1 MQEQRWKTG
10 CKSLSLNSKHVMG
23 ILNVTPD
30 SFSDGGNYFVA
41 EDAIRH
47 AKEMLHFGAK
57 VIDVGGQSTRPGYQ
71 EVSPDEEWGRIEEV
85 LWTLVNETD
94 AIISVD
100 TYFPT
105 VAAKAL
111 ELGVHIINDV
121 TGFDEAMFEI
131 AAQADCGLVIMH
143 GTGSKRG
150 NITQEVRAF
159 FEMKVKQAKSYEIA
173 LERLCFDPGIGFGK
187 TYEENLELIA
197 NIKRIKIENAAF
209 LMAASRK
216 RVIAAA
222 VESTNLSDKDI
233 GTLTAHAISMAYGAD
248 IVRAHDV
255 KNAVLSARVCE
266 AIMSK
271 KYGMVKKEK

>member
-1 MQEQRWKTG
+1 MQGKRWKTG
-10 CKSLSLNSKHVMG
+10 SKSLGLDHRYVMG
-23 ILNVTPD
+23 ILNITPD
-30 SFSDGGNYFVA
+30 SFSDGGSYLDV

-47 AKEMLHFGAK
+47 AREMLRFGAK
-57 VIDVGGQSTRPGYQ
+57 IIDVGGQSTRPGYQ
-71 EVSPDEEWGRIEEV
+71 EISPDEEWSRIEEV
-85 LWTLVNETD
+85 LRRLVKETD

-100 TYFPT
+100 TYFPA

-121 TGFDEAMFEI
+121 TGFDEAMFE
-131 AAQADCGLVIMH
+131 AVAHADCGLVIMH
-143 GTGSKRG
+143 GTGSKSG
-150 NITQEVRAF
+150 NITEEVKTF
-159 FEMKVKQAKSYEIA
+159 FEMKVKQAESCGIA

-197 NIKRIKIENAAF
+197 NVERTKIKNAAF

-222 VESTNLSDKDI
+222 AESTDLPDKDI

-255 KNAVLSARVCE
+255 KNAVLSARVCD
-266 AIMSK
+266 AVMNK
-271 KYGMVKKEK
+271 KLVYSTLGI